1 MKSRDRRFT
10 IAFYNLENLFDTLDN
25 PHTHDDDYTPGS
37 SLRWSDKRLARKLN
51 KLSTSISRI
60 GLGFTSAPPVILG
73 VSEVENRFLLEEL
86 IQRPLLKKHGYRLVH
101 FDSPDSRGMDTALL
115 YMESAFEP
123 LAREALP
130 VRYKDEQGEIE
141 HSRDILFVEGLLFGS
156 RIELY
161 VNHWPSRREGVEES
175 SPHRQRAAD
184 ILLEHYNRR
193 LESLENPEGQFTVVM
208 GDLNDRPKDP
218 APRMITG
225 SGWFQNPF
233 DAIAS
238 KGLGTLSH
246 RGHWYLFDQ
255 IMLSNVFFEPN
266 PHFAFVKARIFNPR
280 FLGQYRGRFKGHP
293 FRTYAA
299 GRYKGGYS
307 DHFPVF
313 VVLDRLHGSLRPEL
327 N

>member
-1 MKSRDRRFT
+1 MKSSDRRFT

-25 PHTHDDDYTPGS
+25 PYTRDDDYTPGS
-37 SLRWSDKRLARKLN
+37 PLRWNDSRLVRKLN

-60 GLGFTSAPPVILG
+60 GQGFSANPPAILG

-115 YMESAFEP
+115 YMESAFER
-123 LAREALP
+123 LIHEALP
-130 VRYKDEQGEIE
+130 VRYEDEHGVTQ
-141 HSRDILFVEGLLFGS
+141 HSRDILYVEGLLFGS
-156 RIELY
+156 RIGLY

-175 SPHRQRAAD
+175 SPYRQYAAG
-184 ILLEHYNRR
+184 ILLDHYHRK
-193 LESLENPEGQFTVVM
+193 LESQGSASLFTVVM

-218 APRMITG
+218 APRLITG
-225 SGWFQNPF
+225 SGSFQNPF

-238 KGLGTLSH
+238 KGKGTLSH

-255 IMLSNVFFEPN
+255 ILLSNEFFEPN
-266 PHFAFVKARIFNPR
+266 PHFAYIKARIFNPR

-313 VVLDRLHGSLRPEL
+313 VVLERLHGSLKPQL